1 MLTLT
6 PLYRAIMSSGDSFDD
21 IERRTGIPA
30 FMVERHL
37 RHAASM
43 PIAMVQVLSEAY
55 GLNPVY
61 AFGWFENGTERM
73 ALRRR
78 EEEVARK
85 WDRYRRYWLEE
96 TRTALRRSF
105 SLDEKLAAVGEY
117 LSGRKNSREIADE
130 MGTNRSKVMG
140 WVWKFSQV

>member
-1 MLTLT
+1 
-6 PLYRAIMSSGDSFDD
+6 
-21 IERRTGIPA
+21 
-30 FMVERHL
+30 MVERHL

-43 PIAMVQVLSEAY
+43 PIAMVQVLAEAY

-96 TRTALRRSF
+96 TRTAMRRSF